1 MSFQKRRGSL
11 REYLTNLNAPYPLPT
26 KLWMIARNFS
36 LRFVRRKACCGHPG
50 EPGC

>member
-1 MSFQKRRGSL
+1 MTIRKRYGSL

-26 KLWMIARNFS
+26 KLRMIARNFS
-36 LRFVRRKACCGHPG
+36 LRFVRKKACCGHHG